1 MKRSFSA
8 GLCLSGLAALLA
20 VSICALLS
28 CTYLAG
34 VAYAQDTEGNN
45 DQSKPMFVT
54 LPPRYKISPPA
65 TPTIT
70 NWAGSFTYQGNTYN
84 FTMVGT
90 DPSSTNQTT
99 TITAYLIP
107 IKVFVTPAASGIFD
121 PQHVLSNGRTV
132 VQNVALSPIFNSG
145 IDFVQGGTDVGNT
158 QYIDAFQRGN
168 FWSDVSTNTNYHVL
182 LNLVVLP
189 EQTIFVPSGS
199 GKIATEFGVRVA
211 LVDINFFDAK
221 LQSIIS
227 ANSTITP
234 NSFPIALTYDTYL
247 TQGGGCC
254 IGGYHSAF
262 GSASAPQTY
271 SHFTY
276 IDKLGAFSQDVSA
289 LSHEVGEWM
298 DDPFINN
305 SQSPCGG
312 LLEDGDPLEGEANFG
327 GFPYTLNGFTYNLQ
341 DLVFLQYFGQTPST
355 SVNGWWSFQNANL
368 SVCSNG
374 Q

>member
-1 MKRSFSA
+1 MRKSSIRVSFGWLLILTCL
-8 GLCLSGLAALLA
+8 GLLNAVTAAA
-20 VSICALLS
+20 A
-28 CTYLAG
+28 
-34 VAYAQDTEGNN
+34 
-45 DQSKPMFVT
+45 SKPRFVT
-54 LPPRYKISPPA
+54 LPPRYWGNVASPA
-65 TPTIT
+65 TSTIT
-70 NWAGSFTYQGNTYN
+70 NWTGSLSNGGTS

-90 DPSSTNQTT
+90 NPQNTNTTT

-107 IKVFVTPAASGIFD
+107 IKIVLVNASGVFD
-121 PQHVLSNGRTV
+121 PSHLLSNSRTV
-132 VQNVALSPIFNSG
+132 IQNTSLSPIFNSG
-145 IDFVQGGTDVGNT
+145 IDFVQGGTDLGNT

-168 FWSDVSTNTNYHVL
+168 FWSYVQTNTNYHVL

-189 EQTIFVPSGS
+189 EVSLVVPPSA
-199 GKIATEFGVRVA
+199 GKVGTEFGVRVA
-211 LVDINFFDAK
+211 LVDINFFDSQ
-221 LQSIIS
+221 LQKIIS
-227 ANSTITP
+227 NNSTITP
-234 NSFPIALTYDTYL
+234 DSFPIALTYDTYL
-247 TQGGGCC
+247 TQGGCC

-262 GSASAPQTY
+262 GNAQAPQTY

-276 IDKLGAFSQDVSA
+276 IDKAGAFSQDVSA

-305 SQSPCGG
+305 PGCGG

-341 DLVFLQYFGQTPST
+341 DLVFLQYFGQSPST